1 MQFGSLDVDDVCL
14 PHDFV
19 CPPFRMGLKNKIG
32 ENKDTGNAITFNF
45 AFFRIYCQIRLV
57 LPYRFKVIACILS
70 NNFEH
75 NSSRHF
81 I

>member
-19 CPPFRMGLKNKIG
+19 CPPSRIGLKNKIG

-45 AFFRIYCQIRLV
+45 AFFSN
-57 LPYRFKVIACILS
+57 ILS
-70 NNFEH
+70 N
-75 NSSRHF
+75 S
-81 I
+81 IGLTVQV